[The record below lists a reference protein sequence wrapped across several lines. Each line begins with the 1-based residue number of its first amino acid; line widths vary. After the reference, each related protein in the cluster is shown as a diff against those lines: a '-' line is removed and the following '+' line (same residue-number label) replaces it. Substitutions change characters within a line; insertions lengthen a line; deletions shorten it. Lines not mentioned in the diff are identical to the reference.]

1 MPGSFYRSERKKQ
14 GGTNVKKQNK
24 EGDAVGR
31 KGKAF
36 SVLQSISRSMSSLQ
50 KGCVNLF
57 YSQVG
62 RDKISLQE
70 LNKDSLVYNQAE
82 GQGPPGKPLR
92 MVIIEKASQ
101 RKQFPTWSQNWLPPC
116 NKIRAPPGWE
126 GVRTA
131 AELGPPSGAGDLVAA
146 HTTLGYMAW
155 RARGWAEG
163 RAPTENPRALSEALG
178 PSLSPAVSQ
187 LHKFQLEPPCLE

>member
-82 GQGPPGKPLR
+82 GQGPPGKPLN
-92 MVIIEKASQ
+92 MIIITKGSQ
-101 RKQFPTWSQNWLPPC
+101 RKFSKWSQNWLSPC
-116 NKIRAPPGWE
+116 NSIKLRDLGFCVCKPLGSLNYAPQ
-126 GVRTA
+126 
-131 AELGPPSGAGDLVAA
+131 LSGANPFPLF
-146 HTTLGYMAW
+146 TLLL
-155 RARGWAEG
+155 EF
-163 RAPTENPRALSEALG
+163 
-178 PSLSPAVSQ
+178 SQ
-187 LHKFQLEPPCLE
+187 LLSSHHRG